1 MGFFKGYL
9 LQTGVSYFKEDDPF
23 GAMVLLIGIGSV
35 ILISIIVN
43 IVKRSVGE
51 APVRGGKVGT
61 GVSERR
67 FSIFQIHKVAAAY
80 GLDKDQSKLLEY
92 VFKSNGVSNP
102 ESVMQNTNSL
112 DRHFKRAYKNIEK
125 RGENEQEVQEFLSTL
140 FSIRNMVEA
149 GQKNANPASA
159 STKRLSEN
167 MTAVLSAGEGK
178 TFSVRVRSVKG
189 DALVVECPKNAVG
202 TPVKFPAGTTV
213 TLAFFT
219 KSSKGFSFT
228 TKVLGNASTPQGPAL
243 QLAHTGKSSAMA
255 QRRFRRREVF
265 ISCDFSLI
273 RIQEQRVGKKI
284 EKKMVVEP
292 RPYQGTIL
300 DLSAGGC
307 ALKTS
312 SVIPVGSRLKLS
324 FENSDGFLL
333 AALGQVM
340 RTNRGAGL
348 GIIMHIKFLKITRKG
363 LNAVNAMVFGY
374 DKD

>member
-1 MGFFKGYL
+1 MGFFTVYL
-9 LQTGVSYFKEDDPF
+9 LQSGVSYFKEDDPRAAIMLLSAI
-23 GAMVLLIGIGSV
+23 GAV
-35 ILISIIVN
+35 ILIAIIVN
-43 IVKRSVGE
+43 IVKKSIGE
-51 APVRGGKVGT
+51 TPVQGLKGGS

-67 FSIFQIHKVAAAY
+67 FSIFQIHKIAASY

-92 VFKSNGVSNP
+92 VFKSDGVSNP
-102 ESVMQNTNSL
+102 DAVMRNPNSL
-112 DRHFKRAYKNIEK
+112 DRHFKKAYKNIEK
-125 RGENEQEVQEFLSTL
+125 RGESDQEVQEFLYTL
-140 FSIRNMVEA
+140 FSIRNTVEA
-149 GQKNANPASA
+149 GQKNVNPAAA

-167 MTAVLSAGEGK
+167 MTAVLSAGEDK
-178 TFSVRVRSVKG
+178 TFSVRIRSAKG

-202 TPVKFPAGTTV
+202 TPVKFPRGTAV

-228 TKVLGNASTPQGPAL
+228 TKVLGNTSTPQGPVL

-255 QRRFRRREVF
+255 QRRFRRKEVF
-265 ISCDFSLI
+265 TSCDFWLI

-284 EKKMVVEP
+284 EKKMVAEP

-312 SVIPVGSRLKLS
+312 SVIPVGSRIKLS
-324 FENSDGFLL
+324 FENADGFLL
-333 AALGQVM
+333 SALGQVM

>member
-1 MGFFKGYL
+1 MGFKLYL
-9 LQTGVSYFKEDDPF
+9 LQTVNYFKEDDPM
-23 GAMVLLIGIGSV
+23 AAYILLSAIGSV

-43 IVKRSVGE
+43 VVKRGIGE
-51 APVRGGKVGT
+51 SPVRGVRGGT

-67 FSIFQIHKVAAAY
+67 FSIFQIRKVAATY

-92 VFKSNGVSNP
+92 VFKSDGVSNP
-102 ESVMQNTNSL
+102 EAVMQNTTSL
-112 DRHFKRAYKNIEK
+112 DRHFKRAYRNIEK
-125 RGENEQEVQEFLSTL
+125 RGESDQEVQEFLYTL
-140 FSIRNMVEA
+140 FTIRNTVEA
-149 GQKNANPASA
+149 REKNANPAAA
-159 STKRLSEN
+159 STKKLSEN
-167 MTAVLSAGEGK
+167 MTAVLSAGADK
-178 TFSVRVRSVKG
+178 TFSVRVRSAKG
-189 DALVVECPKNAVG
+189 DALLVECPKNAVG
-202 TPVKFPAGTTV
+202 TPIRFPRGTTV

-219 KSSKGFSFT
+219 KSSKGFSFRT
-228 TKVLGNASTPQGPAL
+228 QVLGILSTPQGPVI
-243 QLAHTGKSSAMA
+243 QLAHTGRSNAMA

-273 RIQEQRVGKKI
+273 HIQEQKIGRKI

-324 FENSDGFLL
+324 FENSDGVLL
-333 AALGQVM
+333 AALGQVI

-348 GIIMHIKFLKITRKG
+348 GIIMHIKFLKITRKS

>member
-1 MGFFKGYL
+1 MERIYL
-9 LQTGVSYFKEDDPF
+9 LQGVSYFKEDDPL
-23 GAMVLLIGIGSV
+23 GATILLIVIGSV
-35 ILISIIVN
+35 IVISIIVN
-43 IVKRSVGE
+43 VIKKSIGE
-51 APVRGGKVGT
+51 SPVRGVKG

-67 FSIFQIHKVAAAY
+67 FTVFQIHKVAASY

-92 VFKSNGVSNP
+92 VFKADGVANP
-102 ESVMQNTNSL
+102 EAVMQNVNSL

-125 RGENEQEVQEFLSTL
+125 RGENDQEVQEFLYTL
-140 FSIRNMVEA
+140 FSIRNTVEA
-149 GQKNANPASA
+149 SQKSA
-159 STKRLSEN
+159 SPTATSTKKLSEN
-167 MTAVLSAGEGK
+167 MTAMLSAGADK
-178 TFSVRVRSVKG
+178 NFPVRVRSAKG
-189 DALVVECPKNAVG
+189 DALLVECPKNAVG
-202 TPVKFPAGTTV
+202 TPLRFPRGTSA

-219 KSSKGFSFT
+219 KSSRGFSFT
-228 TKVLGNASTPQGPAL
+228 TKVLGTISTPRGPVL
-243 QLAHTGKSSAMA
+243 QLAHTGKSNTMA

-273 RIQEQRVGKKI
+273 HIQEQKVGKKI

-340 RTNRGAGL
+340 RANRGAGL
-348 GIIMHIKFLKITRKG
+348 GIIMHIKFLKITRKS
-363 LNAVNAMVFGY
+363 LNAINAMVFGY